1 MKDIEIGMKLP
12 QDKNGAEL
20 REYIR
25 KNYLYSIV
33 RTVSE
38 SEFSEYAY
46 LVDDLFL
53 NYDPPVKKKD
63 SIYYVF
69 KINPR
74 VKENEGFVP
83 GQKISDVFRKDFIDY
98 ILDKLKQAGF
108 HEIKRNGLVLDCV
121 VEGVHY
127 PVSFKLEELDGEIF
141 PLRKRITTE
150 DGKELT
156 YLAYPVENLLMNKY
170 ITMIQKMELIH
181 SMEPYRDAYYL
192 LTNNAI
198 EGRRFAKLFKEAPED
213 NGFLIDQ
220 GTLELFMSYQNYP
233 YMRKKWKTYCTMVE
247 DELPEW
253 EKIMEVIIAFIR
265 PVWQS
270 IINDQ
275 VFLDEWMPDLGRYL
289 G

>member
-1 MKDIEIGMKLP
+1 MKDIEIGMKLS

-83 GQKISDVFRKDFIDY
+83 GQKISDVFRKDFID
-98 ILDKLKQAGF
+98 
-108 HEIKRNGLVLDCV
+108 
-121 VEGVHY
+121 
-127 PVSFKLEELDGEIF
+127 
-141 PLRKRITTE
+141 
-150 DGKELT
+150 
-156 YLAYPVENLLMNKY
+156 
-170 ITMIQKMELIH
+170 
-181 SMEPYRDAYYL
+181 
-192 LTNNAI
+192 
-198 EGRRFAKLFKEAPED
+198 
-213 NGFLIDQ
+213 
-220 GTLELFMSYQNYP
+220 
-233 YMRKKWKTYCTMVE
+233 
-247 DELPEW
+247 
-253 EKIMEVIIAFIR
+253 
-265 PVWQS
+265 
-270 IINDQ
+270 
-275 VFLDEWMPDLGRYL
+275 
-289 G
+289 